1 MSVERAERKG
11 KAVWRVRW
19 RDEHGRARSKV
30 VGRKRDAEAF
40 DAEVVRRKRTG
51 DLDLLTGGKETLA
64 EFAEEWWKLY
74 AVPNLAPRTLRSYA
88 GLWDR
93 HVLPRLGSMR
103 LSAIT
108 PEVVQ
113 RFRAE
118 LEADGVGRT
127 AIHRALVL
135 LQGVLRRAVEWR
147 RIGHNPVK
155 ASPEAEGPAASRGAP
170 AVAAHGRATAR
181 RRRDTPQAR
190 RAGRGAYRLPRLRRP
205 APQEA
210 QALRWGDVRRRTLL
224 VEKAADGQGG
234 VKTTKTGQARTVRLL
249 APLAADLAEWR
260 RSLDQPADDALLF
273 PNGSGGVWN
282 DPAWQTWHRDAWT
295 PACRAAG
302 LEGAR
307 PYDLRH
313 SFVSLLIHEGRSV
326 VEVARQAGHSA
337 TMTLDVY
344 AHVFDEFDIAERVS
358 AEDRIAQ
365 ARRDVSGLC
374 PPGSTGTRGTAG
386 KLSSFPH
393 PSGEKAAIEP
403 YNPISLPRISFITSS
418 VPPPIGPRRAS
429 RTARSMPYSRM

>member
-1 MSVERAERKG
+1 VSVERAERKG

-93 HVLPRLGSMR
+93 HVLPRLGSMP

-127 AIHRALVL
+127 AIHRAMVL
-135 LQGVLRRAVEWR
+135 LQGVMRRAVEWR
-147 RIGHNPVK
+147 RIAHNPVK
-155 ASPEAEGPAASRGAP
+155 GVQKPKVRRHRQVRPLSPLTVERLR
-170 AVAAHGRATAR
+170 AVAATRRKHGAR
-181 RRRDTPQAR
+181 DAALIGLLAY
-190 RAGRGAYRLPRLRRP
+190 AGLR
-205 APQEA
+205 PQEA
-210 QALRWGDVRRRTLL
+210 QALQWGDVRKRTLL

-234 VKTTKTGQARTVRLL
+234 VKTTKTGQGRTVRLL
-249 APLAADLAEWR
+249 GPLAADLAEWR

-282 DPAWQTWHRDAWT
+282 DPAWQTWHRDAWA
-295 PACRAAG
+295 PACRAVG

-326 VEVARQAGHSA
+326 VEVARQAGHSP
-337 TMTLDVY
+337 TMALDVY
-344 AHVFDEFDIAERVS
+344 AHVFDEFDVAERVS

-374 PPGSTGTRGTAG
+374 PPGLTGARGTAG

-393 PSGEKAAIEP
+393 ASGEKAAIDP
-403 YNPISLPRISFITSS
+403 YSPINLPRISFITSS

>member
-19 RDEHGRARSKV
+19 RDEQGRSRSKV
-30 VGRKRDAEAF
+30 IGRKRDAEAF

-51 DLDLLTGGKETLA
+51 DLDLLTGGRETLA

-108 PEVVQ
+108 PEVVE
-113 RFRAE
+113 RFRAD
-118 LEADGVGRT
+118 LESDGVGRT

-147 RIGHNPVK
+147 RIAHNPVK
-155 ASPEAEGPAASRGAP
+155 GVQKPKVRRHRQVRPLPPRIVEQLR
-170 AVAAHGRATAR
+170 AVAAQKRKHGARNATLLSVL
-181 RRRDTPQAR
+181 TY
-190 RAGRGAYRLPRLRRP
+190 AGLR
-205 APQEA
+205 PQEA
-210 QALRWGDVRRRTLL
+210 QALLWADVRERTLL

-249 APLAADLAEWR
+249 APLVADLAEWR
-260 RSLDQPADDALLF
+260 ELCADPGDDALLF

-282 DPAWQTWHRDAWT
+282 DPAWQTWHRDAWV
-295 PACRAAG
+295 PGCRAID
-302 LEGAR
+302 LKGAR

-326 VEVARQAGHSA
+326 VEVARQAGHSP

-358 AEDRIAQ
+358 AEDQITQ

-374 PPGSTGTRGTAG
+374 PPVPG
-386 KLSSFPH
+386 KA
-393 PSGEKAAIEP
+393 EKSQENPGNP
-403 YNPISLPRISFITSS
+403 YSPICLPRISFMISS
-418 VPPPIGPRRAS
+418 VPPPIGPKRAS